1 MTLWMQVAALFAGL
15 NVLLLVAL
23 TGVWLT
29 NFRRFRTAMTLG
41 FLSFGVVL
49 LIENLIALYVFFA
62 LPQFDTIATVTQQVT
77 ALLRVLEFVALT
89 CLSWVIVR

>member
-1 MTLWMQVAALFAGL
+1 MTLWMQAAALFAGV
-15 NVLLLVAL
+15 NVVLLVVL
-23 TGVWLT
+23 TGVWLS

-62 LPQFDTIATVTQQVT
+62 LPEFDAIATVVQQVT
-77 ALLRVLEFVALT
+77 LLLRVLEFVALA